1 MSKRFRRGFRDMFS
15 NRGGS
20 APSHAGTSGDHGG
33 DIGGG
38 GGGDGSV
45 LRRHSTRRGRMGG
58 NGGLAGN
65 GVGGMG
71 GRLIGQYPLHEW
83 QRTTDVG
90 ENGMIASSVDGKK
103 P

>member
-45 LRRHSTRRGRMGG
+45 LRRHSTRRGRGGGGTG
-58 NGGLAGN
+58 NGG
-65 GVGGMG
+65 VGGG
-71 GRLIGQYPLHEW
+71 NGRLIGQYPLHEW

>member
-38 GGGDGSV
+38 GGDNGSV
-45 LRRHSTRRGRMGG
+45 LRRHSTRRGRGGG
-58 NGGLAGN
+58 NGN
-65 GVGGMG
+65 GIGGS

-83 QRTTDVG
+83 QRTTDIG
-90 ENGMIASSVDGKK
+90 ENGTSVDASHK